1 MERNS
6 ATRSLLRVSMAEGA
20 GPLDT
25 DPLADVVV
33 DLVLEAMDVE
43 PARLG
48 GDRTG
53 AGPSDR
59 FGSTRVLA
67 QRRAAPALDRVTAL
81 AGVARAAARY
91 RQAVSRGKGKK
102 KARRMLFESLDAWE
116 EARRTA
122 AP

>member
-6 ATRSLLRVSMAEGA
+6 ATRSHLRVSMAEGA

-33 DLVLEAMDVE
+33 DLVLEAMDVD
-43 PARLG
+43 PARLD

-53 AGPSDR
+53 SGPSAR
-59 FGSTRVLA
+59 FGSTRLLA
-67 QRRAAPALDRVTAL
+67 QRRAAPVLDRVTAL
-81 AGVARAAARY
+81 AGVGRAAARY

-102 KARRMLFESLDAWE
+102 KARRRLFESLDAWE

-122 AP
+122 DS